1 MALNRKVKK
10 RLKPKTFMFNY
21 TYVFSIQEQEKSD
34 ALNRRLEGEQ
44 RAAKRIGQDI
54 TKYVQD
60 MKQLE
65 QQVQTH
71 VKEKTILEEKLGIDF
86 RLKLDIKVFCS

>member
-1 MALNRKVKK
+1 MLNNV
-10 RLKPKTFMFNY
+10 N
-21 TYVFSIQEQEKSD
+21 VFSMQEQEKSD

-71 VKEKTILEEKLGIDF
+71 VKEKTILEEKLGMNF
-86 RLKLDIKVFCS
+86 RLKLDIEIFFRFSPKFNT